1 MLRLCEILTNE
12 IKENFQDFVPNE
24 EFIRWNQMTLLC
36 YCDVRVISWSWF
48 SIYLKKIFQ
57 FDCFAKTLST
67 KCFKLET
74 NSHLEINTPLMKS
87 PLVLFASLRLC
98 AGLIHFSM
106 GTASRPAGDVGEA
119 YRFDISTTRCHMWS
133 CWWQR

>member
-12 IKENFQDFVPNE
+12 IKENFQDLGPNE

-57 FDCFAKTLST
+57 FDCFAKNLST
-67 KCFKLET
+67 KCFKLAT
-74 NSHLEINTPLMKS
+74 NSHLKINTPPMKFPLALQATRVRIPAGPNFGHSQLHYPLTKINEFCLIYRFNWYLFGAKS
-87 PLVLFASLRLC
+87 PRA
-98 AGLIHFSM
+98 
-106 GTASRPAGDVGEA
+106 
-119 YRFDISTTRCHMWS
+119 
-133 CWWQR
+133 